1 MYIMMSESLVKII
14 IETHGNLKTNPAYE
28 TGQKSPLQHS
38 LFWSY
43 ANFSKLIERGE
54 DLNFYKKSIN
64 LQIIDILLSL

>member
-54 DLNFYKKSIN
+54 DFNFYKKSIN

>member
-1 MYIMMSESLVKII
+1 MMSESLVKII

-54 DLNFYKKSIN
+54 DFNFYKKSIN

>member
-14 IETHGNLKTNPAYE
+14 IATHGNLKTNPAYE

-38 LFWSY
+38 LFWRY
-43 ANFSKLIERGE
+43 ANSSKLIERGE

>member
-1 MYIMMSESLVKII
+1 MMSESLVKII